1 MKDKLPWILLVVSVA
16 LNAFFV
22 GGYVNAQ
29 VAADRVETVK
39 GRAAAV
45 AERLGLSAE
54 QRQAF
59 SDLRQGRR
67 EARQRLRSD
76 SAAVAGAYWDEVVK
90 DRPDAAV
97 LADLQAQRLERRRLY
112 QSEITGLMRDFVQ
125 GLTPEQRGRFAEF
138 MKRRL
143 ERRRGHSWR
152 RRHSP
157 AVKPGHPFLGEGR
170 HPLAEVLGDLA

>member
-29 VAADRVETVK
+29 VVAERVETVK
-39 GRAAAV
+39 GRGAAV
-45 AERLGLSAE
+45 AERLGLSEE

-59 SDLRQGRR
+59 DALRQGRR
-67 EARQRLRSD
+67 EARKRLRSAGAGL
-76 SAAVAGAYWDEVVK
+76 SGAYWDEVMK
-90 DRPDAAV
+90 DQPDDAV
-97 LADLQAQRLERRRLY
+97 LADLLERRLELRRGY
-112 QSEITGLMRDFVQ
+112 QSEVTGLMRDFVR

-138 MKRRL
+138 MKRRF

-152 RRHSP
+152 RHSP
-157 AVKPGHPFLGEGR
+157 AAEPGHPFIREGR
-170 HPLAEVLGDLA
+170 QALPKVLGDLA